1 MRLVVV
7 YGLKTGDYEWLRS
20 FYPAHRIVEACA
32 RQRVHILFVLPCDV
46 DRLVSG
52 GFSAADD
59 FSPAGGFSPA
69 DDFFPAGTVCLVR
82 GNVDPGSI
90 QRLEEAGFRCVN
102 GSKAVALALDKLEC
116 ARFLDKLGIQAPRTF
131 APVVGAGGRAGVAGL
146 VGAMCAAGES
156 PLGVGASGLAG
167 AMCTA
172 GEPPLGYPFVAKPRF
187 GSRGRGVA
195 LVKGPADLEALAPLL
210 RSEPYIFQ
218 EFVAESAGRD
228 LRFFFAGGEIV
239 ACVERRGK
247 DDSFV
252 SNASEGGLVRIPEN
266 CEALVERLSS
276 EVLRIAREAGLW
288 YGTVDFLFGT
298 EEFPVC
304 EINACP
310 GFEALEKATGL
321 DIAGMLVER
330 LMRDFDGA

>member
-46 DRLVSG
+46 DRLVSGGFSPADDFFPAG

-131 APVVGAGGRAGVAGL
+131 APVVGAGGRAG
-146 VGAMCAAGES
+146 GAQRRAFE
-156 PLGVGASGLAG
+156 
-167 AMCTA
+167 
-172 GEPPLGYPFVAKPRF
+172 
-187 GSRGRGVA
+187 
-195 LVKGPADLEALAPLL
+195 EALAVGGEAVLAPHDRRVGFEL
-210 RSEPYIFQ
+210 
-218 EFVAESAGRD
+218 AEVDGGGG
-228 LRFFFAGGEIV
+228 AGG
-239 ACVERRGK
+239 
-247 DDSFV
+247 
-252 SNASEGGLVRIPEN
+252 
-266 CEALVERLSS
+266 
-276 EVLRIAREAGLW
+276 
-288 YGTVDFLFGT
+288 
-298 EEFPVC
+298 
-304 EINACP
+304 
-310 GFEALEKATGL
+310 
-321 DIAGMLVER
+321 
-330 LMRDFDGA
+330 

>member
-52 GFSAADD
+52 GFSPADD
-59 FSPAGGFSPA
+59 FFPAGGFSPA
-69 DDFFPAGTVCLVR
+69 DAVCLVR

-156 PLGVGASGLAG
+156 
-167 AMCTA
+167 
-172 GEPPLGYPFVAKPRF
+172 PLGYPFVAKPRF